1 MVVQRTVPTV
11 ERFCWLMTRVPSTLV
26 RISSNQLRD
35 VRAALHMLLEARN
48 ALAIIRTREWFRLC
62 SLNRRIE
69 SSISTGQARVGF
81 RCLSKWQDEVTNRRR
96 AWPMTF

>member
-11 ERFCWLMTRVPSTLV
+11 ERFCWWMTRVPSTLV

-48 ALAIIRTREWFRLC
+48 ALENGLGCAVLIAELKVQYPPAKRE
-62 SLNRRIE
+62 
-69 SSISTGQARVGF
+69 
-81 RCLSKWQDEVTNRRR
+81 
-96 AWPMTF
+96 